1 MSELESKYYLRMSV
15 ADRPGVLAQ
24 ISKVLGDMGI
34 SISSVIQKETDD
46 LAQRAEVVLMTHRAR
61 EASMQQALELLQD
74 LDVVQET
81 GNMVRVEEWGE

>member
-1 MSELESKYYLRMSV
+1 MSELESKYYLRMNV

-46 LAQRAEVVLMTHRAR
+46 LGQRAELVLMTHRAG

-74 LDVVQET
+74 LDVVQDI

>member
-46 LAQRAEVVLMTHRAR
+46 LAQRAEVVLMTHRAM
-61 EASMQQALELLQD
+61 EASMQQALVLLQD

-81 GNMVRVEEWGE
+81 GNMVRGEEWGE